1 MSKVKGPDPRL
12 NPYRPDLA
20 AEHLR
25 GEVEATRF
33 VEGTDMQVVTPVAP
47 ILRRPQTSAPMETQ
61 ALFGETFRVYE
72 EKDGWAWGQAALDDY
87 VGYVEASALSKRSY
101 KPTHSIAAL
110 RTFIFPKPDLKSRP
124 VTPLSIN
131 AKVRVVGARGDYSEI
146 ERGGYVFTAHLA
158 PVGAYV
164 RDFVTV
170 AEQFVGVP
178 YLWGGRDSFGVD
190 CSGLVQAALERAGIS
205 ALRDTDL
212 LEAALGEPLKEPVDL
227 TRLRRGDLVF
237 WKGHMGVMV
246 DGLRLIHSNATHM
259 RTVIEPLE
267 IAAARIA
274 KTEGDITSVKR
285 LPAR

>member
-20 AEHLR
+20 AAHLR
-25 GEVEATRF
+25 GEVEAAHF
-33 VEGTDMQVVTPVAP
+33 AEGADMQVATPVAP
-47 ILRRPQTSAPMETQ
+47 ILRRPQASAPMETQ

-110 RTFIFPKPDLKSRP
+110 RTFIFPEPDFKSRP
-124 VTPLSIN
+124 VTALSMN
-131 AKVRVVGARGDYSEI
+131 AKIRVIGARGDYSEI

-158 PVGAYV
+158 PAGAHV